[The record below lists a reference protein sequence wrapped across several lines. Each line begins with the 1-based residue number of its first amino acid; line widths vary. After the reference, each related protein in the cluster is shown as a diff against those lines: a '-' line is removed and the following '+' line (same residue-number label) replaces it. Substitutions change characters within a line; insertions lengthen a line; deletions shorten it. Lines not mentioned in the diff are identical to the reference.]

1 MEYTQSSLFGKTSW
15 ERLQAMLGVTLKPCS
30 RKSCRPIFQCLLL
43 DDGPE
48 PEWLEAKSA
57 ESHGGRSMLNFGAS
71 PNIVRE
77 SSLSQVLESGG
88 GTRRYSLTPK
98 ACAGILR
105 RVKAKGKK
113 LPELLEAVLR
123 RQAHDGD

>member
-1 MEYTQSSLFGKTSW
+1 MEYIQSSLFGKTSW

-57 ESHGGRSMLNFGAS
+57 ESHGGRSMLNFGES

-88 GTRRYSLTPK
+88 GTFRYSLTPK

-105 RVKAKGKK
+105 RVNAKGKK

>member
-1 MEYTQSSLFGKTSW
+1 MEYTQNSLFGKTSW
-15 ERLQAMLGVTLKPCS
+15 ERLQAILGVTLKPCL
-30 RKSCRPIFQCLLL
+30 RKSDRPIFQCLLL
-43 DDGPE
+43 EDGQK
-48 PEWLEAKSA
+48 PEWLEVKGA
-57 ESHGGRSMLNFGAS
+57 ESHGERSMLNFGAS
-71 PNIVRE
+71 PNTARE

-88 GTRRYSLTPK
+88 GTSRYSLTPK

-105 RVKAKGKK
+105 RVKTKGKK